1 MLNSQATNKL
11 SNVLF
16 PRQRASSS
24 LTRAQLSALC
34 RQSKR
39 CLRKRLEALPHQ
51 DERAAC
57 FTVLLVLFLSVS
69 VVLDGPTVQEKEV
82 SAWLLPFFDTPPANE
97 DEDLMAAAS
106 PAERPSFPVVQSIP
120 FIKFNSIVRTPL
132 LEDDGQSSLAFEA
145 NQGQTDSR
153 VKFLS
158 RGAGYTLFLTPNEM
172 VVVLRKPTVD
182 RLGQHSAKPETGST
196 TGPSTLDATG
206 PTTESPTHNAAPDA
220 QSFSVMRMRFVG
232 ANPAPRIAGSKQ
244 LPGKM
249 NYLIGNDSKQW
260 RSNIPT
266 YAEVRYQE
274 VYPGVSVAYYG
285 TQGRLEYDLLIDPG
299 VDPKV
304 IELDCQG
311 ANKAEIDAQGILR
324 LLIADGEVLLGKPR
338 IYQMIPGS
346 PGWRKS
352 IAGGYALKP
361 GGHIGFQVGDYD
373 RNQPLIVD
381 PVLNYSTYLGGSGYD
396 SGTAIAVDASGNA
409 YVTGFTRSPNFP
421 ATAGSFQT
429 SCGTTGTCNGYFWDA
444 FVTKLTAKGQV
455 IYSTFLGGSGN
466 DIGKAIAVDASGSAY
481 VAGQTFSSD
490 FPTTV
495 GAFKTTYGGAGDAF
509 VAKVSP
515 AGTSLQYSTYLGGS
529 GIDNAEG
536 VAVDSTGN
544 AYVTGQTYSTDFPTA
559 APVQAVNGGNQD
571 SDAFVTEIN
580 SSGSA
585 LVYSTYLGGSSMDW
599 GNAITVDS
607 SGNAYVL
614 GFTRSA
620 DFPLAGSLQST
631 CGGCPGFADAFVA
644 ELAPNGSA
652 LLHSTYLGGSG
663 DDHGTGI
670 TIDSDSNIYVTGF
683 TYSTDFPITSGAY
696 QTSLTN
702 GKSAAFVTK
711 IAPDFSSLTFSTFVQ
726 GNSLSY
732 GKSIAVDMGNIFVAG
747 QTFSPTFPVLS
758 PVQSACAPSNCFF
771 GTGFI
776 TELNA
781 AGSGVVFSTYL
792 GGSHGDDIAGIALD
806 PSANIQV
813 TGQAASTDFPMAN
826 AIQATFGGSFGD
838 AFVAKISLDP
848 RASLSPTSLTFGS
861 QSVGTISAAQ
871 TVTLSSNGTAPLHI
885 TGISAS
891 GDFAETDNCGKGVA
905 AGSICT
911 FNVTFTPAASGTRTG
926 TLTINDNAGGSPQTV
941 SLSGTATSAGGPVVS
956 LSTSSLSFGSQS
968 LGATSAPQNFTLTN
982 TGSSPLSITGI
993 GTTGSNPGDFA
1004 QTNDCGTSVAAG
1016 ASCTFTVTF
1025 TPTAS
1030 GNRSATLNI
1039 FDNAGGSPQHVS
1051 LAGTG
1056 IGPMATLNP
1065 TNLSFGNQSVG
1076 TTSGA
1081 KGTQLKNTGNSTLT
1095 ISSIAISGTNAAD
1108 FAQTNNCPG
1117 SLAPGAQCNISVN
1130 FSPTDFG
1137 TRTASLTISDDA
1149 LNAPQTVGLT
1159 GSGTSASTTKVT
1171 LSPNKILFG
1180 NQQIGSTSAA
1190 QTTTLQNTGH
1200 STLVI
1205 TNVAIAGPNPG
1216 DFAQTN
1222 NCGVTVAAGASCAFA
1237 VTFTP
1242 TASGNRSA
1250 TLNITDNAGGSPQHV
1265 SLAGTGIGPMATLNP
1280 TSLSFGNQSVGTISG
1295 AKGLELKNSG
1305 NSTLTISSIAING
1318 TNAADFAQTNNCPS
1332 SLPPGAHCNINV
1344 NFSPT
1349 SIGTRTASLGVTDN
1363 ASNSSQLASLTGT
1376 GQ

>member
-1 MLNSQATNKL
+1 M
-11 SNVLF
+11 
-16 PRQRASSS
+16 
-24 LTRAQLSALC
+24 
-34 RQSKR
+34 
-39 CLRKRLEALPHQ
+39 
-51 DERAAC
+51 
-57 FTVLLVLFLSVS
+57 LLVLFLSVA
-69 VVLDGPTVQEKEV
+69 VTLDGPTVQGKKDAAE
-82 SAWLLPFFDTPPANE
+82 LLPIFDTTSANQ
-97 DEDLMAAAS
+97 DEDLFAAAS
-106 PAERPSFPVVQSIP
+106 SVDRPSFPAGHSIP
-120 FIKFNSIVRTPL
+120 FRKISSTGRTSL
-132 LEDDGQSSLAFEA
+132 LEGYGHSSLAFEA
-145 NQGQTDSR
+145 NQGQTDSS

-158 RGAGYTLFLTPNEM
+158 RGVGYSLFFTTDEA
-172 VVVLRKPTVD
+172 VVVLRRP
-182 RLGQHSAKPETGST
+182 
-196 TGPSTLDATG
+196 TLDVSGRTA
-206 PTTESPTHNAAPDA
+206 ESPTPNAIPDA
-220 QSFSVMRMRFVG
+220 QSFAVMRMRFAG
-232 ANPAPRIAGSKQ
+232 ANPAPRIAGSQQ

-249 NYLIGNDSKQW
+249 NYLIGNDPKQW
-260 RSNIPT
+260 RTNIPT
-266 YAEVRYQE
+266 YAQVRYQE
-274 VYPGVSVAYYG
+274 VYPGVSVVYYG

-304 IELDCQG
+304 IELDCEG
-311 ANKAEIDAQGILR
+311 ANKVKIDGQGNLR
-324 LLIADGEVLLGKPR
+324 VLIAGGEVLLGKPR
-338 IYQMIPGS
+338 IYQMTPGS
-346 PGWRKS
+346 PGQRKS
-352 IAGGYALKP
+352 IAGGYAPKA
-361 GGHIGFQVGDYD
+361 GGHVAFQVGDYD

-381 PVLNYSTYLGGSGYD
+381 PVLNYSTYLGGNGYD
-396 SGTAIAVDASGNA
+396 AGTAIAVDASGNA
-409 YVTGFTRSPNFP
+409 YVTGFTRSANFA

-444 FVTKLTAKGQV
+444 FVTKLTANGQV
-455 IYSTFLGGSGN
+455 VYSSFLGGSGN

-490 FPTTV
+490 FPTTA

-515 AGTSLQYSTYLGGS
+515 GGTSLQYSTYLGGS

-536 VAVDSTGN
+536 VTVDSTGN

-559 APVQAVNGGNQD
+559 APIQAVNGGNQD

-607 SGNAYVL
+607 SGNAYVV
-614 GFTRSA
+614 GFTRST

-631 CGGCPGFADAFVA
+631 CGGCPGSADAFVA
-644 ELAPNGSA
+644 ELAPNGGV
-652 LLHSTYLGGSG
+652 LLHSSYLGGSG

-670 TIDSDSNIYVTGF
+670 TIDSDSNIYVTGL

-711 IAPDFSSLTFSTFVQ
+711 IAPDFSSLTFSTYVQ

-732 GKSIAVDMGNIFVAG
+732 GKSIAVDTGNIFVAG

-758 PVQSACAPSNCFF
+758 PVQSACAPSNCFY

-838 AFVAKISLDP
+838 AFVAKISLEP
-848 RASLSPTSLTFGS
+848 GASLSPTSLTFGS
-861 QSVGTISAAQ
+861 QSVGTISAPQ

-891 GDFAETDNCGKGVA
+891 GDFAKTDNCGKGVA

-911 FNVTFTPAASGTRTG
+911 FNVTFTPQASGTHTG
-926 TLTINDNAGGSPQTV
+926 TLTINDDAGGSPQTV
-941 SLSGTATSAGGPVVS
+941 SLTGQGTSAGAPIVS
-956 LSTSSLSFGSQS
+956 LSTSSLSFGSQP
-968 LGATSAPQNFTLTN
+968 LGTTSAPKNFTLTN

-993 GTTGSNPGDFA
+993 GITGSNPGDFA
-1004 QTNDCGTSVAAG
+1004 QTNDCGTSVATG
-1016 ASCTFTVTF
+1016 ASCTFT
-1025 TPTAS
+1025 
-1030 GNRSATLNI
+1030 
-1039 FDNAGGSPQHVS
+1039 
-1051 LAGTG
+1051 
-1056 IGPMATLNP
+1056 
-1065 TNLSFGNQSVG
+1065 
-1076 TTSGA
+1076 
-1081 KGTQLKNTGNSTLT
+1081 
-1095 ISSIAISGTNAAD
+1095 
-1108 FAQTNNCPG
+1108 
-1117 SLAPGAQCNISVN
+1117 
-1130 FSPTDFG
+1130 
-1137 TRTASLTISDDA
+1137 
-1149 LNAPQTVGLT
+1149 
-1159 GSGTSASTTKVT
+1159 
-1171 LSPNKILFG
+1171 
-1180 NQQIGSTSAA
+1180 
-1190 QTTTLQNTGH
+1190 
-1200 STLVI
+1200 
-1205 TNVAIAGPNPG
+1205 
-1216 DFAQTN
+1216 
-1222 NCGVTVAAGASCAFA
+1222 

-1280 TSLSFGNQSVGTISG
+1280 TSISFGNQNVGTTSG
-1295 AKGLELKNSG
+1295 AKGIQLKNTG
-1305 NSTLTISSIAING
+1305 NGTLTITSIAISG
-1318 TNAADFAQTNNCPS
+1318 TNAADFTQTNNCPS
-1332 SLPPGAHCNINV
+1332 SLAPGAQCNISV

-1349 SIGTRTASLGVTDN
+1349 GFATRTASLNVSDN
-1363 ASNSSQLASLTGT
+1363 ASNSPQMASLTGA